1 MNPLTVGCLSVC
13 RQYNIH
19 RSKTVH
25 VLLQPS
31 GGTCT
36 DSHLPRLGIHL
47 FPRWHFNVHAN
58 TGAHM
63 YPLLGYLAQRNRFLY
78 IESTV

>member
-1 MNPLTVGCLSVC
+1 MCS
-13 RQYNIH
+13 QYNIH
-19 RSKTVH
+19 KSETVH

-36 DSHLPRLGIHL
+36 DSRLPRLGVHL
-47 FPRWHFNVHAN
+47 FPRWYLHVHAD

-63 YPLLGYLAQRNRFLY
+63 YPLLGYL
-78 IESTV
+78 V